1 MSDVPYRIG
10 VCMEWNTSQAVL
22 DDFYD
27 SIRLAC
33 DEGFAA
39 GVIKRPVELVVK
51 KVKGPM
57 AGLSSDVLRAYKQL
71 AYEENVL
78 AILGPVV
85 TEANLALAEE
95 VTRARVPTI
104 SFCATLDWAGPYAYA
119 LPNGAFVDE
128 APLLAAYIAKQ
139 GWTKVGVSLESGTIG
154 DEFHA
159 AFRQAAALYG
169 LEIVSTQTVG
179 MYKTMKPVRPQLEAI
194 KAAGAQCLL
203 ALSGYGAVRYVIEE
217 VRKMREEGQWDL
229 PCLKNLYPAEGWI
242 GLHQVHPGNPVYSAM
257 LDQFETRYG
266 RRPTHAYVPLG
277 YDHGQVVVETLST
290 MKPPSPQGFKAALE
304 RVRMVPAA
312 IGAPGT
318 KISFG
323 AYDQRGYKGEYI
335 VFGTIRDGKEE
346 VIDIRWADILRAP
359 AEVLKKPIEVAPA
372 PMLAPGGA
380 RGLAAPAPEAATP
393 YRVGVCQDFIGRIH
407 PRVGTFFN
415 GARLA
420 FEEAYELGVLD
431 RPVELVIREQDSTG
445 SLLEPHL
452 AAQDWR
458 KLALEDDCLA
468 IIGPHWTDVC
478 LVVREDVERYK
489 VPTISHCATLEF
501 KGEYCFAAPNGT
513 FMDETFLIAQ
523 HLVRRGAKSVGVVR
537 EDNPIGD
544 EYYAFFRRHCRRLGL
559 SVASD
564 QIVTGEPVP
573 GEGAVA
579 EMERALQAIRA
590 SGAESVAHMG
600 LGRTFPLICRAM
612 MPLVKAGWDVPRVGI
627 TVWVNMSGMTHSPT
641 PWNKDTDKAPLEG
654 WVAIDLPHERNE
666 RFLGFLDR
674 YEKLFG
680 ERVFNCYP
688 AHMYDMAWTL
698 AIAIS
703 RARPVTPAGVKKAL
717 EGVRM
722 LPTTM
727 GSPGTVMS
735 FGPYDHRG
743 YKGGEY
749 LVLRAMKNGV
759 EGLVEDVW
767 PSAASATK
775 A

>member
-10 VCMEWNTSQAVL
+10 VCMDWNTSPEVL
-22 DDFYD
+22 ADFYG

-33 DEGFAA
+33 DEGFDA
-39 GVIKRPVELVVK
+39 GLIKRPVELVVS

-57 AGLSSDVLRAYKQL
+57 AGLNSDVLRAYKQL

-154 DEFHA
+154 DEFYA

-169 LEIVSTQTVG
+169 LDIVSAQTVG
-179 MYKTMKPVRPQLEAI
+179 LYKMMQPVRPQLEAI

-217 VRKMREEGQWDL
+217 VRKMREEGLWDL

-257 LDQFETRYG
+257 LDRFEARHG

-277 YDHGQVVVETLST
+277 YDHGQVVVEALGT

-304 RVRMVPAA
+304 RVRMAPAA

-323 AYDQRGYKGEYI
+323 SYDQRGYKGEYI

-346 VIDIRWADILRAP
+346 VLDIRWADILKTP
-359 AEVLKKPIEVAPA
+359 AEVLKKPPKIA
-372 PMLAPGGA
+372 PMAMSAPGGA
-380 RGLAAPAPEAATP
+380 RGVAALAPEPATP

-407 PRVGTFFN
+407 PRVDTFFN

-445 SLLEPHL
+445 SLLEPHVS
-452 AAQDWR
+452 AQDWR

-523 HLVRRGAKSVGVVR
+523 HLMRRGARSVGVVR

-612 MPLVKAGWDVPRVGI
+612 MPLVKDGWDVPRVGI

-641 PWNKDTDKAPLEG
+641 PWNKDIDKAPLEG
-654 WVAIDLPHERNE
+654 WVAIDLPHERNQ

-674 YEKLFG
+674 YAQRFG
-680 ERVFNCYP
+680 QRVFNCYP

-703 RARPVTPAGVKKAL
+703 RARPVTPAGVKTAL

-743 YKGGEY
+743 YKGAEY
-749 LVLRAMKNGV
+749 LVLRTMKDGV

-767 PSAASATK
+767 PSAAALP